1 MGRGQA
7 SDGEVAEAMADAII
21 RTIHHAPESLL
32 ARLGGPT
39 WRPAARR
46 MAIRVVIE
54 LAGDGWGVG
63 LREGWGPCGASSL
76 HDGLHRS
83 IEAGLAT
90 AGEHLR
96 AMLPEIR
103 AVNGSLLDGVGKRLA
118 GAVVAAMVV
127 RGVGLGKLTRAQL
140 AVHQSGRGPLPE

>member
-7 SDGEVAEAMADAII
+7 SDAEMGEAMADAII
-21 RTIHHAPESLL
+21 RAIHHAPETLL

-39 WRPAARR
+39 WRRAAGRL
-46 MAIRVVIE
+46 ALRVVNE

-63 LREGWGPCGASSL
+63 VREGWGPCGSSGL

-96 AMLPEIR
+96 ALLPEVR
-103 AVNGSLLDGVGKRLA
+103 AVNGALLDGVGKRLA

-127 RGVGLGKLTRAQL
+127 RGVGLAKMRPGKA
-140 AVHQSGRGPLPE
+140 APSN